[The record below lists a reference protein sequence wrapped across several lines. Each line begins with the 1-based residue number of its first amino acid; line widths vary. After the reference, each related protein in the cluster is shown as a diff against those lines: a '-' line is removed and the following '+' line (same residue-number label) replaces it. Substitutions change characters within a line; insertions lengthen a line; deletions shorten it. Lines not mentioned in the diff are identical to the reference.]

1 METAKPIR
9 PVNGIKLTPGAAKKV
24 SEFMKAHGK
33 TGCGLRIGVAKGG
46 CAGYSYTMDFDK
58 KAGKND
64 KIIEDRGI
72 KLFIDTESMELLKG
86 TTIDYVESLQASGF
100 RISNPNAR
108 ASCGCGKS
116 CAF

>member
-1 METAKPIR
+1 MRRIFIY
-9 PVNGIKLTPGAAKKV
+9 NG
-24 SEFMKAHGK
+24 F
-33 TGCGLRIGVAKGG
+33 RQ
-46 CAGYSYTMDFDK
+46 

-64 KIIEDRGI
+64 KIIEDEGI
-72 KLFIDTESMELLKG
+72 KLFIDSESMKLLEG